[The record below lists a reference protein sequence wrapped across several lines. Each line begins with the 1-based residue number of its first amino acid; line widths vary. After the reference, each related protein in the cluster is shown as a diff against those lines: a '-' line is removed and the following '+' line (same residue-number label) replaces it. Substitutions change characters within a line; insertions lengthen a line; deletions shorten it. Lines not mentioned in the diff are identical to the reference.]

1 MAEQLAYT
9 VFLYTNQDHGTFSAH
24 RTYVEDI
31 SEGED
36 HVPYDT
42 SYSEPLSRI
51 LMIIKVVVL
60 IAKIVAQRA
69 QPT

>member
-1 MAEQLAYT
+1 MAEQLVYT
-9 VFLYTNQDHGTFSAH
+9 VLLYTNQDYGTFSAH
-24 RTYVEDI
+24 RTCVEDI
-31 SEGED
+31 SEGGD

-42 SYSEPLSRI
+42 SYSKPLSRI
-51 LMIIKVVVL
+51 PMIIKAVVL